1 MAIET
6 ALIVKGV
13 FPLPLRSLQGFIDS
27 IFSLMNVPLR
37 SPNYSSISKRAKT
50 VEIKYRNPSRGAIRH
65 IAIDSTGLKVFGEG
79 EWKIK
84 KHGSEKRRTLH
95 MAVDVDT
102 HDVISAEM
110 TLVNVGDSEVLPS
123 LLNPLRRRISE
134 VSGDGAYDTKE
145 CHKILKKKKI
155 KPLIPPRKSAGLW
168 ESEHPRNEAVV
179 ALKAGELKQWKA
191 DTGYHDRSLSETAMY
206 RYKTLTSGT
215 LSLRSYNAQV
225 GEVYANVKA
234 INKVIRLGMPERN
247 TSI

>member
-13 FPLPLRSLQGFIDS
+13 FPLPLRSLQDFIDS

-102 HDVISAEM
+102 HEVISAEM

-123 LLNPLRRRISE
+123 LLNPLRISE

-145 CHKILKKKKI
+145 CHKILTKKKI

-168 ESEHPRNEAVV
+168 ELGHPINEAVI
-179 ALKAGELKQWKA
+179 ALKA
-191 DTGYHDRSLSETAMY
+191 
-206 RYKTLTSGT
+206 
-215 LSLRSYNAQV
+215 
-225 GEVYANVKA
+225 AN
-234 INKVIRLGMPERN
+234 
-247 TSI
+247 